1 MAIKAGAGCGEIRFP
16 AETFPTDG
24 IIGVHDC
31 PHVRV
36 LVLDSKERVA
46 IVAMELV
53 NIPDDGIKL
62 AQDIISAKTG
72 TRKENIWVHATH
84 AITTPHAPRDPDAEI
99 GGKMPPPPPDKVDPD
114 APAKR
119 KHFIWALTAAINE
132 AADEAAASFQD
143 AVLTIGTG
151 KSNVNTNR
159 DVETPFGW
167 WVGLNPEGISNK
179 TATVI
184 TAKTSDGKLI
194 GTLISYGIKPCAI
207 DNSDMDKGTRLVSSD
222 VPGLAC
228 TLLEE
233 KYGAPCMF
241 VMSAA
246 GDQVPREQAWYDVV
260 NDDGTVGKIDIGVQE
275 GLKIVERLGTEMA
288 EDIAR
293 IIDGTKEVSDTE
305 IRRGK
310 TSITWETKGRA
321 KMSPRRETE
330 FKAEGTAEVGA
341 DIITIGDIALVAVKP
356 EVNTQTE
363 LELKEASPYSHTLL
377 MSMING
383 GMKYMPDK
391 SAYERVTWESQSA
404 SLMPGAAEAWAEN
417 TVKALN
423 EIKSGVQTP
432 VVTAVGDARP
442 DGERITKAIIEFNGE
457 VPDVNAISVKN
468 RTVINREVNGSTVT
482 LTLSEDDEAAFVLP
496 QPPAPKGPKPGEGPK
511 PDEKPKKRAIPERHR
526 MPVSVTVTLPD
537 SVLELDS
544 VKVIEPV
551 IEDFVPGEF
560 KRVLYNLYTPKNQ
573 EAGKKYPLVMFIPD
587 ASANGG
593 DVRITLAQGIGA
605 TVWAEPDFQAEHPC
619 YVLAVQ
625 IPKGVHLT
633 NNDYTCSDELF
644 DIKELLDKIIA
655 ENNIDT
661 DRIYTT
667 GQSQGCMAS
676 CELNLRYPG
685 FFTASMLV
693 SGHWDVEKLSKL
705 TNSKFFMGLSEGG
718 MREYPFMNSLT
729 EKFREAGVKVSTVR
743 LNFRDGWEI
752 NEKKV
757 KDAEGDAQ
765 IVYVIFEAATA
776 FPDDG
781 VERPQIAHHNRGWE
795 LSYQLK
801 TAREWIFSQHK

>member
-1 MAIKAGAGCGEIRFP
+1 MALKAGAGCSEIRFP
-16 AETFPTDG
+16 VETFPTDG
-24 IIGVHDC
+24 IIGVHDN

-36 LVLDSKERVA
+36 LILDSKVKIA

-62 AQDIISAKTG
+62 TQEIVAAKTE
-72 TRKENIWVHATH
+72 TKPENIWVHATH
-84 AITTPHAPRDPDAEI
+84 AITTPHAPRDPEAED
-99 GGKMPPPPPDKVDPD
+99 GKMPPPPPDKVDPD
-114 APAKR
+114 AQVKR
-119 KHFIWALTAAINE
+119 KHFIEALTEAINE
-132 AADEAAASFQD
+132 ATDRAIESFQD
-143 AVLTIGTG
+143 AELTVGTG
-151 KSNVNTNR
+151 LCNVNMNR

-167 WVGLNPEGISNK
+167 WIGHNPDGLSNK

-184 TAKTSDGKLI
+184 AVKTLNGKLI

-207 DNSDMDKGTRLVSSD
+207 DNSEMDKGTRLVSSD

-228 TLLEE
+228 SLLEE
-233 KYGAPCMF
+233 KYSAPCMF

-260 NDDGTVGKIDIGVQE
+260 NDDGTVGKIDIGVHE
-275 GLKIVERLGTEMA
+275 GLKIVERLGSEMA
-288 EDIAR
+288 DDIAR
-293 IIDGTKEVSDTE
+293 IIDSTETISDTE

-310 TSITWETKGRA
+310 TSITWETKERA
-321 KMSPRRETE
+321 KMYPRTEAE
-330 FKAEGTAEVGA
+330 FKAEGVAEIGA

-356 EVNTQTE
+356 EVNAKTE
-363 LELKEASPYSHTLL
+363 LELKEASPYSHTLM

-391 SAYERVTWESQSA
+391 ASYERVTWEAQSA
-404 SLMPGAAEAWAEN
+404 SLMPGAAEAWVEN
-417 TVKALN
+417 VAKALS
-423 EIKSGVQTP
+423 ELKSGLQAP
-432 VVTAVGDARP
+432 AITAVGEARP
-442 DGERITKAIIEFNGE
+442 DGERITKAIIEFNGD
-457 VPDVNAISVKN
+457 VPDVNAIRVKN
-468 RTVINREVNGSTVT
+468 RTVIDRHINGSTVT
-482 LTLSEDDEAAFVLP
+482 LTLSEEDEAAMVLP
-496 QPPAPKGPKPGEGPK
+496 QPPAPKGPKPGDASK
-511 PDEKPKKRAIPERHR
+511 PNEKAKRRNIPERHR
-526 MPVSVTVTLPD
+526 LPVRVTVMLPG

-544 VKVIEPV
+544 TKAVEP
-551 IEDFVPGEF
+551 IIDDFATGKF
-560 KRVLYNLYTPKNQ
+560 KRVLYNLFAPKNQ
-573 EAGKKYPLVMFIPD
+573 EPGKKYPLVMFIPD
-587 ASANGG
+587 ASANGN
-593 DVRITLAQGIGA
+593 DVRIALAQGIGA
-605 TVWAEPDFQAEHPC
+605 TVWAEPEFQAEHPC

-633 NNDYTCSDELF
+633 NNDYTCSEELF

-676 CELNLRYPG
+676 CELNLLYPG
-685 FFTASMLV
+685 FFAASMLV

-705 TNSKFFMGLSEGG
+705 TDSKFFMGLSEGG

-729 EKFREAGVKVSTVR
+729 ERFSEEGVKVSSVR

-781 VERPQIAHHNRGWE
+781 VERPSIAHHNRGWE
-795 LSYQLK
+795 LTYQLK
-801 TAREWIFSQHK
+801 AARDWIFRQHK